1 MSLKTQLT
9 DAMKEAMRAKDSA
22 RLGVIRMALAAFKQ
36 IEVDERIELDEAR
49 SLAVLEK
56 LIKQRRES
64 VSAYKTANR
73 DDLVAQEQ
81 AEIAVLE
88 VFLPAPFSAQEIETL
103 INAAIAEIGAN
114 SARDMGKVMNL
125 LRPQIAGRAD
135 GAEVSKLVKAKL
147 GWLPYMILST
157 IPLQTRGSFFFNK

>member
-1 MSLKTQLT
+1 MSLKIQLT
-9 DAMKEAMRAKDSA
+9 EAMKEAMRAKDSA

-36 IEVDERIELDEAR
+36 IEVDERIEVDEAR
-49 SLAVLEK
+49 SLAILEK

-64 VSAYKTANR
+64 VAAYTAANR
-73 DDLVAQEQ
+73 LDLVAQEQ
-81 AEIAVLE
+81 SEIAVLE
-88 VFLPAPFSAQEIETL
+88 VFLPAPFSAEEVDAL
-103 INAAIAEIGAN
+103 IVAAIAEIGAS

-147 GWLPYMILST
+147 G
-157 IPLQTRGSFFFNK
+157 

>member
-1 MSLKTQLT
+1 MSALKAQLT
-9 DAMKEAMRAKDSA
+9 EAMKEAMRAKDSA

-36 IEVDERIELDEAR
+36 IEVDERIELDDAR

-64 VSAYKTANR
+64 VAAYTAANR
-73 DDLVAQEQ
+73 PDLVAQEQ
-81 AEIAVLE
+81 AEIAVLD
-88 VFLPAPFSAQEIETL
+88 VFLPTPFSAEEVDAL
-103 INAAIAEIGAN
+103 ITAAIADIGAT

-135 GAEVSKLVKAKL
+135 GAEVSKLVKARL
-147 GWLPYMILST
+147 G
-157 IPLQTRGSFFFNK
+157 

>member
-1 MSLKTQLT
+1 MSLKIQLT
-9 DAMKEAMRAKDSA
+9 EAMKEAMRAKDSA

-36 IEVDERIELDEAR
+36 IEVDERIEVDAAR
-49 SLAVLEK
+49 SLAILEK

-64 VSAYKTANR
+64 VAAYTTANR
-73 DDLVAQEQ
+73 LDLVTQEQ
-81 AEIAVLE
+81 SEIAVLE
-88 VFLPAPFSAQEIETL
+88 VFLPAPFSAEEVEAL
-103 INAAIAEIGAN
+103 IVAAINEVGAS

-147 GWLPYMILST
+147 G
-157 IPLQTRGSFFFNK
+157 

>member
-1 MSLKTQLT
+1 MSLKIQLT
-9 DAMKEAMRAKDSA
+9 EAMKEAMRAKDST

-36 IEVDERIELDEAR
+36 IEVDERIEVDEAR
-49 SLAVLEK
+49 SLAILEK

-64 VSAYKTANR
+64 VAAYTAANR
-73 DDLVAQEQ
+73 LDLVAQEQ
-81 AEIAVLE
+81 SEIAVLE
-88 VFLPAPFSAQEIETL
+88 VFLPAPFSAEEVDAL
-103 INAAIAEIGAN
+103 IVAAIAEIGAS

-147 GWLPYMILST
+147 G
-157 IPLQTRGSFFFNK
+157 

>member
-1 MSLKTQLT
+1 MSLKIQLT
-9 DAMKEAMRAKDSA
+9 EAMKEAMRAKDSA

-36 IEVDERIELDEAR
+36 IEVDERIEVDEAR
-49 SLAVLEK
+49 SLAILEK

-64 VSAYKTANR
+64 VAAYTAANR
-73 DDLVAQEQ
+73 LDLVAQEQ
-81 AEIAVLE
+81 SEIAVLE
-88 VFLPAPFSAQEIETL
+88 VFLPAPFSSEEVDAL
-103 INAAIAEIGAN
+103 IVAAIAEIGAS

-147 GWLPYMILST
+147 G
-157 IPLQTRGSFFFNK
+157 

>member
-1 MSLKTQLT
+1 MTLKAQLT

-64 VSAYKTANR
+64 VSAFTAANR
-73 DDLVAQEQ
+73 DDLAAQEK

-88 VFLPAPFSAQEIETL
+88 VFLPAPFSAEEIEAL
-103 INAAIAEIGAN
+103 INAAVAEVGAT
-114 SARDMGKVMNL
+114 SARDMGKVMNI

-147 GWLPYMILST
+147 G
-157 IPLQTRGSFFFNK
+157 

>member
-1 MSLKTQLT
+1 MTLKAQLT

-64 VSAYKTANR
+64 VSAFTLRIVTIWPLRKKPK
-73 DDLVAQEQ
+73 
-81 AEIAVLE
+81 
-88 VFLPAPFSAQEIETL
+88 LPF
-103 INAAIAEIGAN
+103 
-114 SARDMGKVMNL
+114 
-125 LRPQIAGRAD
+125 
-135 GAEVSKLVKAKL
+135 
-147 GWLPYMILST
+147 
-157 IPLQTRGSFFFNK
+157 

>member
-1 MSLKTQLT
+1 MSLKIQLT
-9 DAMKEAMRAKDSA
+9 EAMKEAMRAKDSA

-36 IEVDERIELDEAR
+36 IEVDERIEVDAAR
-49 SLAVLEK
+49 SFAILEK

-64 VSAYKTANR
+64 VAAYTTANR
-73 DDLVAQEQ
+73 LDLVTQEQ
-81 AEIAVLE
+81 SEIAVLE
-88 VFLPAPFSAQEIETL
+88 VFLPAPFSAEEVEAL
-103 INAAIAEIGAN
+103 VVAAITEIGAS

-147 GWLPYMILST
+147 G
-157 IPLQTRGSFFFNK
+157 

>member
-64 VSAYKTANR
+64 VSAYTAANR
-73 DDLVAQEQ
+73 DDLAAQEK

-88 VFLPAPFSAQEIETL
+88 VFLPTPFSTAEIEAL
-103 INAAIAEIGAN
+103 IQAAVTEVGAT
-114 SARDMGKVMNL
+114 SARDMGKVMAI

-135 GAEVSKLVKAKL
+135 GAEVSKLVKAQL
-147 GWLPYMILST
+147 G
-157 IPLQTRGSFFFNK
+157 

>member
-1 MSLKTQLT
+1 MSLKIQLT
-9 DAMKEAMRAKDSA
+9 EAMKEAMRAKDSA

-36 IEVDERIELDEAR
+36 IEVDERIEVDAAR
-49 SLAVLEK
+49 SLAILEK

-64 VSAYKTANR
+64 VAAYTTANR
-73 DDLVAQEQ
+73 LDLVTQEQ
-81 AEIAVLE
+81 SEIAVLE
-88 VFLPAPFSAQEIETL
+88 VFLPAPFSAEEVDAL
-103 INAAIAEIGAN
+103 IVAAIAEIGAS

-147 GWLPYMILST
+147 G
-157 IPLQTRGSFFFNK
+157 

>member
-1 MSLKTQLT
+1 MTLKTQLT
-9 DAMKEAMRAKDSA
+9 EAMKEAMRAKDSA

-36 IEVDERIELDEAR
+36 IEVDERIEVDEAR
-49 SLAVLEK
+49 SLAILEK

-64 VSAYKTANR
+64 VAAYTAANR
-73 DDLVAQEQ
+73 LDLVAQEQ
-81 AEIAVLE
+81 SEIAVLE
-88 VFLPAPFSAQEIETL
+88 VFLPAPFSAEEVDAL
-103 INAAIAEIGAN
+103 IVAAIAEIGAS

-147 GWLPYMILST
+147 G
-157 IPLQTRGSFFFNK
+157 

>member
-1 MSLKTQLT
+1 MSLKNQLT

-36 IEVDERIELDEAR
+36 IEVDERIEVDAAR
-49 SLAVLEK
+49 SLAILEK

-64 VSAYKTANR
+64 VAAFTAANR
-73 DDLVAQEQ
+73 LDLVAQEQ
-81 AEIAVLE
+81 SEIAVLE
-88 VFLPAPFSAQEIETL
+88 VFLPAPFSAAEVEAL
-103 INAAIAEIGAN
+103 VVAAIAEVGAS
-114 SARDMGKVMNL
+114 SARDMGKVMNV

-147 GWLPYMILST
+147 G
-157 IPLQTRGSFFFNK
+157 